1 MGSRFG
7 KGRSVA
13 VFCGSIAK
21 GSTGG
26 DKFVLGLGWWETT
39 IGSGADMGTSVGRDC
54 AEEEDTESWLGIM
67 VFNFRRMASS
77 LKSMEA

>member
-1 MGSRFG
+1 MGRDL
-7 KGRSVA
+7 VQVE